1 MQDNE
6 IVELYFNRNEGAI
19 SATDEKYGAY
29 LTKIAYNITSDTE
42 DSKEAVND
50 TYLAAWNAI
59 PPQKPSVLR
68 TFLSKITRRISIDI
82 VRKSS
87 RKKREGSQYEITLTE
102 LEGCIGREDTQNEI
116 EAKILGEAINA
127 FLRSLS
133 SDARNAFICRYYF
146 IDSMRDTA
154 KHLGMTEAKLK
165 SLLFRTR
172 NSLREHLK
180 KEGFEV

>member
-6 IVELYFNRNEGAI
+6 IVELYFNRNENAI
-19 SATDEKYGAY
+19 SKTDEKYGAY
-29 LTKIAYNITSDTE
+29 LTTIAYNITSDTE

-50 TYLAAWNAI
+50 TYLAAWNSI

-82 VRKSS
+82 VRKNT
-87 RKKREGSQYEITLTE
+87 RKKRGVSQYELTLAE
-102 LEGCIGREDTQNEI
+102 LEGCIGREDTQDEL
-116 EAKILGEAINA
+116 EARILGEAISA

-133 SDARNAFICRYYF
+133 NDARSAFICRYYF
-146 IDSMRDTA
+146 LDSMHDTA
-154 KHLGMTEAKLK
+154 KYLGMTEAKLK

-172 NSLREHLK
+172 ASLREYLQ